1 MIGDQDHYEAYYAD
15 KLWNLLPAV
24 YRAQDTDQF
33 NANGP
38 LRELV
43 NRIGA
48 QAAVLRRSLDRL
60 WEDQSIETCDDWVI
74 PYLGDLLATN
84 LVAHL
89 DARGQRLDVA
99 KTINYRRRK
108 GTVAVLEEIA
118 ANITGWDA
126 KVVEFFRRLGRTRHG
141 LDPAV
146 GLPNTAPA
154 DAATLLLAE
163 GLVGP
168 LTGTG
173 IGGLADLRNV
183 YGAAQAG
190 SPFDEYFHTADFR
203 QGQGKVGWFDIPRLG
218 VFLWRLNSFGVGP
231 STPVAVSNCAGWYTF
246 DPTGRDLPLFAAA
259 SRTSDSYGDNWVS
272 PAEAQLPTAISQ
284 PLFDSQYPPN
294 PPPPRAITG
303 ASNASP
309 IVVTSTAHGLSPGT
323 TVTIVGV
330 LGNTAANGTFTVSKI
345 DANRFSLN
353 GSTGNG
359 AYTSGGT
366 FRVVPTP
373 AFPLYPDSLAV
384 FLTPTPDAS
393 TQPVPTWNLKVR
405 PTRGRFQIT
414 PTPTAAFGVQY
425 HYGFSSTIGAGPYD
439 RRAGRTAPPTPIPPV
454 TRSKGGN
461 LGTIPAVGTVTLT
474 DSLTYSASTDVK
486 VTGQLTICAGIE
498 RRPVVRW
505 LTKPGVWNQWTFTGT
520 DPGPNCLVLDGLLLS
535 GADIVLAGNFD
546 CVTITCCTL
555 DPGNVAQPPSPPP
568 FAPAADKQ
576 PLVPCR
582 LWIEGT
588 VTALTVERSI
598 TGPIR
603 TRNNGQVETLTIT
616 DSIVQAIP
624 TTAGG
629 PIQAGDVKDPLGLM
643 NLFRGPDPI
652 AAYLRSRSPALTTA
666 VAALPAQPPLPQA
679 LLDALNQLL
688 AGRSLY
694 DSNSFQSALLSAPTL
709 QLLSQLTGPAVAA
722 PQLNRRLLE
731 DAFPEELADLTLAF
745 TDGDVNLSRCSV
757 LGRAVV
763 HRLQASECLLS
774 DLVQVD
780 DAQHGCVRFSA
791 WTDGS
796 VIPRQYE
803 SARIPQGAALFAST
817 DFGNPA
823 YCQLLAT
830 VDAAILP
837 TTGTAPPAP
846 PAIAG
851 GAQNGSEMGAFSR
864 EMNPIKERGLL
875 IKYQEFLP
883 AGLVPVLIYVN

>member
-24 YRAQDTDQF
+24 YRAADTDQF

-60 WEDQSIETCDDWVI
+60 WEDQSIESCDDWVI

-99 KTINYRRRK
+99 KTIYYRRRK

-118 ANITGWDA
+118 ANITGWNA

-146 GLPNTAPA
+146 GLPNTAPD

-168 LTGTG
+168 LTGTR

-183 YGAAQAG
+183 YGATQAS

-203 QGQGKVGWFDIPRLG
+203 QGQGQVGWYNIPRVG

-231 STPVAVSNCAGWYTF
+231 TTPVAVKDCAGWFTF
-246 DPTGRDLPLFAAA
+246 DPTGRDVQLFAAA
-259 SRTSDSYGDNWVS
+259 SRTSISYGDNWVS
-272 PAEAQLPTAISQ
+272 PVEAQLPTAISQ

-294 PPPPRAITG
+294 
-303 ASNASP
+303 
-309 IVVTSTAHGLSPGT
+309 
-323 TVTIVGV
+323 
-330 LGNTAANGTFTVSKI
+330 ANPS
-345 DANRFSLN
+345 AP
-353 GSTGNG
+353 
-359 AYTSGGT
+359 A
-366 FRVVPTP
+366 P

-384 FLTPTPDAS
+384 FS
-393 TQPVPTWNLKVR
+393 
-405 PTRGRFQIT
+405 T
-414 PTPTAAFGVQY
+414 PTPTANDKPVPVAKLKVRPPRGRFQMTPTPTSPLGVQY

-439 RRAGRTAPPTPIPPV
+439 RRSGRTAPPMPDPQV
-454 TRSKGGN
+454 TRTGGALGTVPSKGT
-461 LGTIPAVGTVTLT
+461 LTLT
-474 DSLTYSASTDVK
+474 DSLTYTPTTNVN
-486 VTGQLTICAGIE
+486 VQGQLTVCAGIE
-498 RRPVVRW
+498 RRPVLRW
-505 LTKPGVWNQWTFTGT
+505 PTKTGVWTQWTFTGT

-555 DPGNVAQPPSPPP
+555 DPGNIARKLPSASS
-568 FAPAADKQ
+568 FALAADKQ
-576 PLVPCR
+576 ELVPCR
-582 LWIEGT
+582 LWIEGS
-588 VTALTVERSI
+588 VRSLTVELSI

-603 TRNNGQVETLTIT
+603 TRNGGQIETLTIT

-624 TTAGG
+624 TAGTG
-629 PIQAGDVKDPLGLM
+629 PIQARDVKDPLGLM
-643 NLFRGPDPI
+643 DRLRGPDPV
-652 AAYLRSRSPALTTA
+652 AAYLRSRSPALTAA
-666 VAALPAQPPLPQA
+666 VAALPAQPPVPQG

-688 AGRSLY
+688 TGRSLY
-694 DSNSFQSALLSAPTL
+694 APDFQTVLLSAPTL
-709 QLLSQLTGPAVAA
+709 QLLSQATWPAAPA

-731 DAFPEELADLTLAF
+731 DAFPLELADVALAF
-745 TDGDVNLSRCSV
+745 TDGDVNLSRSSV
-757 LGRAVV
+757 LGGAVV
-763 HRLQASECLLS
+763 HHLQASECLLC

-780 DAQHGCVRFSA
+780 DSQHGCVRFSA

-796 VIPRQYE
+796 IVPRQYE
-803 SARIPQGAALFAST
+803 SVRIPQEAELFTST
-817 DFGNPA
+817 DFGHPA

-830 VDAAILP
+830 ADTAIVPASGAAP
-837 TTGTAPPAP
+837 PTAPT
-846 PAIAG
+846 ITG
-851 GAQNGSEMGAFSR
+851 GAQNGSEMGAFAR
-864 EMNPIKERGLL
+864 ENNPIKERGLL
-875 IKYQEFLP
+875 IKYREFLP